1 MIGLLLLGAVVF
13 GFLTLGPIMRL
24 FDDTGDSTDA
34 TYVVVAAMFGIPAI
48 VFLAAA
54 VWLIT
59 RRH

>member
-1 MIGLLLLGAVVF
+1 MIGFLLFGAVVL

-24 FDDTGDSTDA
+24 FDDKGDSTDA

-54 VWLIT
+54 VWLIA